1 MGCRSDYMEAS
12 KLEVH
17 LSELASMIDEVDG
30 RPINKDDRR
39 GYHPRVYNKTVT
51 DGLAD
56 LLTAELCTKLQ
67 NHPDIWSLSEM
78 VQIWW
83 NGHQVFDKTRI
94 MQELNVGDR
103 EATLAKLTDYE
114 KKLLGLD

>member
-1 MGCRSDYMEAS
+1 MPCVSEYLAANEAEI
-12 KLEVH
+12 K
-17 LSELASMIDEVDG
+17 LSEIASMIDEVDG

-39 GYHPRVYNKTVT
+39 GYHPRVYNKMFK

-67 NHPDIWSLSEM
+67 NHPDIWSLSDM

-83 NGHQVFDKTRI
+83 KWHQQLDKQRVTTEMSI
-94 MQELNVGDR
+94 GDR
-103 EATLAKLTDYE
+103 DAALAKLTDYE
-114 KKLLGLD
+114 KKLLGLT